1 MIVEFLLLG
10 MYDII
15 IKNGTVIDG
24 TGKPMFRADVGIQEE
39 RIKEIGKLEYEK
51 AHLVIDATDQY
62 VSPGFIDVNN
72 HSDTY
77 WRIFLSPGLESLVYQ
92 GITTIVGGN
101 CGSSL
106 APLVHQDILETIQKW
121 VDIRS
126 FNLDWLRMKDFLN
139 VVEKQGLSVNFGT
152 LVGHS
157 TLRRGIIGDA
167 VRSLSYQETKT
178 MAKMLDTAM
187 KEGALGL
194 STGLV
199 YTHAKLATEEEIV
212 RLAEV
217 VAKQK
222 GVYVT
227 HVRGEAG
234 ELMEAVEE
242 AIKTAQVADV
252 KLEISH
258 LKAMG
263 EANWSLMENAI
274 SMVQAARNSG
284 LNVNFDIYPY
294 TSTGSVLY
302 ILLPDWVA
310 EGGKKMMISRLRDP
324 EIKKKVIQ
332 EMQANSIDY
341 SKVTIAMSRF
351 NKTLTKRKITE
362 IAFSQQKTVE
372 EIIVDILVAS
382 EGRVVTIMELLSEKN
397 VTRAIQNPFSIISSN
412 GAGYP
417 VEHSETGELVHP
429 RSFGTFPRVLGKY
442 VREMKILSWEE
453 AINKMTGKPAE
464 KYGLEKRGVIAQ
476 KNYADIAVFN
486 PHTVRDISSIDDPY
500 QYSQGISWL
509 LVNGKVTIENGL
521 YNGARGGEVIRK

>member
-1 MIVEFLLLG
+1 

-24 TGKPMFRADVGIQEE
+24 TGRPMFRADVGIQEE
-39 RIKEIGKLEYEK
+39 KIKEVGDLQNEK
-51 AHLVIDATDQY
+51 AHTIIDAEGQY
-62 VSPGFIDVNN
+62 VTPGFIDVNN
-72 HSDTY
+72 HSDSY
-77 WRIFLSPGLESLVYQ
+77 WRIFLNPGLESLIYQ
-92 GITTIVGGN
+92 GVTTIIGGN

-106 APLVHQDILETIQKW
+106 APLVHQNILQTIQKW

-126 FNLDWLRMKDFLN
+126 FNLNWLRMKEFLN
-139 VVEKQGLSVNFGT
+139 IVESQKLSVNFGT

-157 TLRRGIIGDA
+157 TLRRGIIGDE
-167 VRSLSYQETKT
+167 VRSLSYYETKT
-178 MAKMLDTAM
+178 MAKMLEAAM

-212 RLAEV
+212 RLAEIV
-217 VAKQK
+217 SKQQ

-242 AIKTAQVADV
+242 AIKTAQEADV

-263 EANWSLMENAI
+263 EANWPLMESAV

-284 LNVNFDIYPY
+284 LDVNFDIYPY
-294 TSTGSVLY
+294 TATGSVLY

-310 EGGKKMMISRLRDP
+310 EGGKKMMIERLRDQ
-324 EIKKKVIQ
+324 ETKKRVIL
-332 EMQANSIDY
+332 EMQKNNIDY
-341 SKVTIAMSRF
+341 AKIMIAMSRF
-351 NKTLTKRKITE
+351 DKTLTKRKITE
-362 IAFSQQKTVE
+362 IASSQQKSVE
-372 EIIVDILVAS
+372 ETIIDILVAS
-382 EGRVVTIMELLSEKN
+382 EGRVITIMELLSEKN
-397 VTRAIQNPFSIISSN
+397 VSRAIQNPFSIISSN
-412 GAGYP
+412 GAGYQA
-417 VEHSETGELVHP
+417 EHSETGELVHP

-442 VREMKILSWEE
+442 VREKKLLSWEE
-453 AINKMTGKPAE
+453 AVNKMTGKPAE
-464 KYGLEKRGVIAQ
+464 KYGLEKRGQIAE
-476 KNYADIAVFN
+476 KCYADVAVFN
-486 PHTVRDISSIDDPY
+486 PDTIRDLASIDDPY

-509 LVNGKVTIENGL
+509 LVNGKITIEKGL
-521 YNGARGGEVIRK
+521 YNGGRSGMVIRR